1 MEPEDIKTPKI
12 KLPSWSE
19 IPFKLKAKLNE
30 YRRVFK
36 ITKKPTM
43 EEFKTISKVAGI
55 GTIIIGMIGFIIY
68 MVIQYLS

>member
-1 MEPEDIKTPKI
+1 MDVEDIKLPKI
-12 KLPSWSE
+12 KLPK
-19 IPFKLKAKLNE
+19 FKDLPNAFRRRINE

-55 GTIIIGMIGFIIY
+55 GTIIIGMIGFTVY
-68 MVIQYLS
+68 MIVQHLR